1 MVNRKNYLKVKAY
14 LSYQHQVRQLSPRSV
29 DRYWA
34 YLKHLLLWADAAA
47 FCQVAPI
54 RPTFSTY
61 LASARLDGNERSLA
75 PATLKK
81 IIQTTRRFFT
91 WLLMSYPHEF
101 RKFPRSWTDELRPP
115 QTTDLEPV
123 EHQFVTL
130 DQVRQLISLDPRD
143 DVALGRD
150 QAAAAMLFLSG
161 MRASAFGSLP
171 IEAVDLEGGA
181 VKQWPSLGVRTKNGK
196 AATTYLLGIPDLREV
211 VRKWDAVIRP
221 ELPPTA
227 AWYTPIISRWGER
240 TLSTDLPGK
249 NRGQAIIK
257 RMRKL
262 FDAAGVPYLSPHKF
276 RHGHAVYALQHSQD
290 MADYKAVSMN
300 LMHGDIRVTDA
311 IYAPLAGDDVRQR
324 VTNLNRNGGSRSP
337 IGDKVAASLHDLSD
351 AELSQILALAA
362 ERLQR

>member
-14 LSYQHQVRQLSPRSV
+14 LNHQREVKQFNPRSV

-34 YLKHLLLWADAAA
+34 YLKHLLLWADAVA
-47 FCQVAPI
+47 FCQIAPS

-61 LASARLDGNERSLA
+61 LASARLDGNARGLARS
-75 PATLKK
+75 TLRK

-91 WLLMSYPHEF
+91 WLLVNYPHEF

-115 QTTDLEPV
+115 HTTDPEPV
-123 EHQFVTL
+123 EHKFVTL
-130 DQVRQLISLDPRD
+130 DQVRQLIALDPGD

-171 IEAVDLEGGA
+171 IKAVDLDSGA

-196 AATTYLLGIPDLREV
+196 AATTYLLGIPDLREAA
-211 VRKWDAVIRP
+211 RKWDAVIRL

-227 AWYTPIISRWGER
+227 AWYTPIISRWGEQ
-240 TLSTDLPGK
+240 TLSANLPGK

-257 RMRKL
+257 RMGKL
-262 FDAAGVPYLSPHKF
+262 FDAAGLPYMSPHKF
-276 RHGHAVYALQHSQD
+276 RHGHAVYALQHSRD
-290 MADYKAVSMN
+290 MVDYKAVSMN
-300 LMHGDIRVTDA
+300 LMHADIRVTDA

-324 VTNLNRNGGSRSP
+324 VTNLSRNGRSSTLP
-337 IGDKVAASLHDLSD
+337 GGKVTASLHDLSD
-351 AELSQILALAA
+351 GELSQILAIAA
-362 ERLQR
+362 ERLKG